1 MAEQN
6 SISSAVFGL
15 QDTLKKLR
23 QQWQCLQDQ
32 SSNEKQPS
40 ELFALG
46 SVNLDKAREDFSQH
60 INVIRNVCSQFETEV
75 LGDVMKMGVG
85 ADPAFRKHFTHLKE
99 QATLESTVMRVKD
112 TLSNTKEFFDKTLR
126 DKEESK
132 SKIETQRLE
141 KLAQSMGLVTFV
153 DSTQKFESNV
163 PITTIT
169 LGGTVIVIDIDID
182 DKGRV
187 LRTKVTYVS
196 DTLQNDQD
204 DRVDLMLTENLQ
216 NRQFELFKRNL
227 GSLALLDKLN
237 VKYTPVDFF
246 SIVKHLLTD
255 LRTICDEEISMEP
268 EFRNVLVQGHGVPN
282 LHLNY
287 PGISIAYWMDKEHM
301 DNVPWEEAK
310 SAFETGISHAALA
323 EASRLLLSFEDSIE
337 PVTYLPASRPSC
349 LLGSDS
355 EEAFDQEQ
363 FKVVTETAAPAFM
376 PHVKFVKALPTHPE
390 CRSIPIR
397 YVATLD
403 PPVPVSDEVCQKLM
417 NVTGLS
423 SLDTVSQVPYN
434 PSTMSLED
442 MLVMHVTDS
451 VSLSNNWVSSF
462 EDMPKQSYTWMKSS
476 PTSAKMVSR
485 IPFQHPVQIYNIV
498 QCLRQQ
504 QMFNTL
510 FKSIFNVNTYK
521 TQQTNTSVAFSLQD
535 ILAESEKD
543 KTMKLEVTTVDAPNT
558 IFITLS
564 PPPLP
569 NQLFVMVSISIDI
582 PLDSPTKPTVR
593 LHAPSHAKSQRWN
606 PAVFDE
612 AKMTEHMQSTHSIP
626 EFIRQ
631 LYRDMA
637 NADTYLIDRTQ
648 LKRRLSEDDFSST
661 LDDSNKLMKM
671 ELD

>member
-15 QDTLKKLR
+15 QDTLKKLQ
-23 QQWQCLQDQ
+23 QQWHCLQDQ
-32 SSNEKQPS
+32 PSNEKQPS
-40 ELFALG
+40 G
-46 SVNLDKAREDFSQH
+46 SVNLDKAREEFSQH
-60 INVIRNVCSQFETEV
+60 VNVIRNVCSQFETEV

-85 ADPAFRKHFTHLKE
+85 ADPAFRRHFTHLKE
-99 QATLESTVMRVKD
+99 QATLESTVMHVKD
-112 TLSNTKEFFDKTLR
+112 TLSNTKDFFDKTLR

-196 DTLQNDQD
+196 DTMQNDQD

-237 VKYTPVDFF
+237 VKYNPVDFF
-246 SIVKHLLTD
+246 SIVKHFLTD
-255 LRTICDEEISMEP
+255 LRTICTEEISMEP
-268 EFRNVLVQGHGVPN
+268 EFKNVLLQGHGVPN

-287 PGISIAYWMDKEHM
+287 PGISIAYWMDKEHV
-301 DNVPWEEAK
+301 DNVPWEDAK
-310 SAFETGISHAALA
+310 SAFETGINHAALA
-323 EASRLLLSFEDSIE
+323 EASRLLLSFEDSIQ

-355 EEAFDQEQ
+355 EDSIDQDQ
-363 FKVVTETAAPAFM
+363 FKVVMETTAPTFM
-376 PHVKFVKALPTHPE
+376 PHVKFIKALPTHPE
-390 CRSIPIR
+390 CQSIPIR

-417 NVTGLS
+417 NITGLS
-423 SLDTVSQVPYN
+423 SLDTMSQVPYN
-434 PSTMSLED
+434 PSSMSLED
-442 MLVMHVTDS
+442 MLVMDVADT
-451 VSLSNNWVSSF
+451 VSFAQNWVSSF
-462 EDMPKQSYTWMKSS
+462 DDMPEQSYTWMKSS
-476 PTSAKMVSR
+476 STSAKMVSR
-485 IPFQHPVQIYNIV
+485 IPFQHPVQIYNVI

-510 FKSIFNVNTYK
+510 FKSIFNANTYK
-521 TQQTNTSVAFSLQD
+521 TQQISTTVAFSLQD
-535 ILAESEKD
+535 ILA
-543 KTMKLEVTTVDAPNT
+543 DAPNA

-569 NQLFVMVSISIDI
+569 NQQFVMVSISIDI
-582 PLDSPTKPTVR
+582 PLDNPAKPTVR

-606 PAVFDE
+606 PAIFDE
-612 AKMTEHMQSTHSIP
+612 AKMTEQMQSTHSIP

-631 LYRDMA
+631 LYKDMA
-637 NADTYLIDRTQ
+637 NADTYLINRTQ
-648 LKRRLSEDDFSST
+648 PKRRLSEDDFSSM